1 MSLKDVVQTKE
12 CMQCI
17 RSFSRS
23 NWYKRGLR
31 MKDKDIKKGKERD
44 QLRGKNQWMW
54 GMTNLSLGRNFNKK
68 TRLTKN
74 LTLENNKKII
84 NYLTN
89 QVENLKLVY
98 YNEKIKNLPNS
109 IKKIEIKEEEI
120 KIRKPKKAKIK
131 FI

>member
-44 QLRGKNQWMW
+44 QLRGKNQWM
-54 GMTNLSLGRNFNKK
+54 
-68 TRLTKN
+68 
-74 LTLENNKKII
+74 
-84 NYLTN
+84 
-89 QVENLKLVY
+89 
-98 YNEKIKNLPNS
+98 
-109 IKKIEIKEEEI
+109 
-120 KIRKPKKAKIK
+120 
-131 FI
+131 

>member
-1 MSLKDVVQTKE
+1 
-12 CMQCI
+12 
-17 RSFSRS
+17 
-23 NWYKRGLR
+23 
-31 MKDKDIKKGKERD
+31 
-44 QLRGKNQWMW
+44 
-54 GMTNLSLGRNFNKK
+54 MTNLSLGRNFNKK

-131 FI
+131 FIYEKKYII